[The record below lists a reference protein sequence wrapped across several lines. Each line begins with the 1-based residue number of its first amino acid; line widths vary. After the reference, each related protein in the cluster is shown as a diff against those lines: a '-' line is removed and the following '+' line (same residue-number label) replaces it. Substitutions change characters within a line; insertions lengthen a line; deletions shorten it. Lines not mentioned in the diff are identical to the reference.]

1 MEKLIK
7 LEKLLKKT
15 NCFDKVF
22 RCGSYVGN
30 GAFMV
35 DDSLTD
41 IGRYILFDEAVKC
54 IHPEW
59 SYKEIDDATIK
70 RTMES
75 RDNISIER
83 ANEWYATEMCRHHFG
98 KTWLRIFK
106 PVDDIEHNEEE
117 LLINDEYVKAFGLDY
132 LYANNPQSMT
142 RNESGQIIVMPCGF

>member
-15 NCFDKVF
+15 NYYNVL

-30 GAFMV
+30 GAFMI

-41 IGRYILFDEAVKC
+41 IGRYIVSDDAVKC

-59 SYKEIDDATIK
+59 TYKEMDEATIK

-83 ANEWYATEMCRHHFG
+83 TNEWYATEMCGHRFG
-98 KTWLRIFK
+98 KAWLRVFK
-106 PVDDIEHNEEE
+106 SSGHEGEE
-117 LLINDEYVKAFGLDY
+117 LLIDDEYVKAFDLDC
-132 LYANNPQSMT
+132 LYTNSPQSMT
-142 RNESGQIIVMPCGF
+142 RNESGQIIVMPCRF

>member
-15 NCFDKVF
+15 NCSDGVF
-22 RCGSYVGN
+22 RCGGYVGN

-41 IGRYILFDEAVKC
+41 IGRYIVSDEAVKC

-59 SYKEIDDATIK
+59 SYNEMDEAAIK
-70 RTMES
+70 RTMDS

-83 ANEWYATEMCRHHFG
+83 ANEWYATDMCKHQFG

-106 PVDDIEHNEEE
+106 SAGHEGEE
-117 LLINDEYVKAFGLDY
+117 LLINDEYVKAFDLDC
-132 LYANNPQSMT
+132 LYANSSQSMT
-142 RNESGQIIVMPCGF
+142 RSESGQIIVMPYRF